1 MKVTNLKQA
10 LAMIEAVKQ
19 LQYPEELK
27 VQNGSKYSFF
37 ITHLDGMIGVRQ
49 NRQTDNLL
57 PGDRNIEDRETDSV
71 KKESPERGF
80 AYRQKQTPV
89 SWLSLRVFSAKVN
102 GFKPLDCSFSG

>member
-49 NRQTDNLL
+49 NRQTTYY
-57 PGDRNIEDRETDSV
+57 PVTEISKIV
-71 KKESPERGF
+71 KRI
-80 AYRQKQTPV
+80 V
-89 SWLSLRVFSAKVN
+89 
-102 GFKPLDCSFSG
+102 